1 MFTDKGS
8 RSEPTSGTLRLLTVI
23 NEYLANLAVKVSLL
37 SNLTTMSL
45 LPALAAATLAALR
58 PKQTHDQSVWQYLL
72 GRFANFCYANRR
84 GCEKLHNHSAPIA
97 SLFTKDPSSLR
108 VNVTQGHEREVD
120 QVRTQF
126 DQTSLYRGRNAEE
139 RCCSYSAC

>member
-23 NEYLANLAVKVSLL
+23 NEYLANLAVEVSLL

-58 PKQTHDQSVWQYLL
+58 PKQTHDQSVSQYLL
-72 GRFANFCYANRR
+72 GRFANFYCANRR
-84 GCEKLHNHSAPIA
+84 GCEKLHKRAGCLQHWTVKGNIE
-97 SLFTKDPSSLR
+97 R
-108 VNVTQGHEREVD
+108 VNSPCGL
-120 QVRTQF
+120 
-126 DQTSLYRGRNAEE
+126 S
-139 RCCSYSAC
+139 

>member
-58 PKQTHDQSVWQYLL
+58 PKQSHDQSVWQYLL
-72 GRFANFCYANRR
+72 GRFANFFCANRR
-84 GCEKLHNHSAPIA
+84 GCEKLHNRVGCLQHWTVKGNIE
-97 SLFTKDPSSLR
+97 R
-108 VNVTQGHEREVD
+108 VNSPYGL
-120 QVRTQF
+120 
-126 DQTSLYRGRNAEE
+126 S
-139 RCCSYSAC
+139 